1 MWQDRSATRGRKSR
15 WQIQAGA
22 AGKALDDFGELVIAE
37 RFSSDFPAPPADACK
52 EESIR
57 PGRPFRK
64 KHASQ
69 KTCPP
74 QFMRR

>member
-1 MWQDRSATRGRKSR
+1 MAGKAGG
-15 WQIQAGA
+15 IPAGA

-37 RFSSDFPAPPADACK
+37 RFSSDFPAPPADLCK

-64 KHASQ
+64 KYASQ